1 VSDGSPTMRVEAD
14 RETCVGS
21 GNCVYFAP
29 TVFDQDDRDGLV
41 VVLVESPEPA
51 LRAATRT
58 AALNCPVGAISVDRT
73 NSGSPPV
80 RPAP

>member
-1 VSDGSPTMRVEAD
+1 MRVEVD

-58 AALNCPVGAISVDRT
+58 AAVNCPVGAISVDRI

>member
-1 VSDGSPTMRVEAD
+1 MRVEVD
-14 RETCVGS
+14 RDTCVGS
-21 GNCVYFAP
+21 GNCVHFAP
-29 TVFDQDDRDGLV
+29 AVFDQDDRDGLV
-41 VVLVESPEPA
+41 VVLAESPEPA

-73 NSGSPPV
+73 HSGSPPV

>member
-1 VSDGSPTMRVEAD
+1 MSDGSPEMRVEVD

-21 GNCVYFAP
+21 GNCVHFAP
-29 TVFDQDDRDGLV
+29 AVFDQDDRDGLV
-41 VVLVESPEPA
+41 VVLAESPEPA

-58 AALNCPVGAISVDRT
+58 AALNCPVGAISVDRS
-73 NSGSPPV
+73 NSGSPSV

>member
-1 VSDGSPTMRVEAD
+1 MRVEVD

-21 GNCVYFAP
+21 GNCVHFAP

>member
-1 VSDGSPTMRVEAD
+1 MRVEVD

-58 AALNCPVGAISVDRT
+58 AALNCPVGAISVDRI

>member
-1 VSDGSPTMRVEAD
+1 MRVEVD

-21 GNCVYFAP
+21 GNCVFFASA
-29 TVFDQDDRDGLV
+29 VFDQDDRDGRV
-41 VVLVESPEPA
+41 VVLEESPEPA

-73 NSGSPPV
+73 NSGNPPV
-80 RPAP
+80 QPAP

>member
-1 VSDGSPTMRVEAD
+1 MSDGSPTMRVEVD